1 MAYPKRHDIELHV
14 RESREVVHALTQY
27 AERDFQGNVSQAM
40 RTVFRVGLRE
50 LGLMPPAASE
60 PPQPQS

>member
-1 MAYPKRHDIELHV
+1 MTKPQRLTHDLHV
-14 RESREVVHALTQY
+14 RDSREVAQALARY

-50 LGLMPPAASE
+50 LGLI
-60 PPQPQS
+60 PQPADPTPTPQP